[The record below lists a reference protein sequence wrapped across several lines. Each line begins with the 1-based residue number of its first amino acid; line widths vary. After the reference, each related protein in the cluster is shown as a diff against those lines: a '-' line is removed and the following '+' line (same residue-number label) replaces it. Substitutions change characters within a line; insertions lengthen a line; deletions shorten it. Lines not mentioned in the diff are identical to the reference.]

1 MKSTKYAALIPPIIA
16 IGLLIAS
23 HIHIGTPE
31 KLLLLSLQLITI
43 VLLGFWTYASMKIS
57 SSFLVLGTNILT
69 IAIGFFIITDFV
81 LNMFKTIHHAIL
93 FFASLNIALILMSVG
108 IARIVKSSEKTLETI
123 RSLAETDSLTGLPN
137 RRVLYDE
144 IAALITS
151 EQRSGAFLMLDLD
164 NFKNLNDTYGHN
176 FGDEVLKHFTAEV
189 KNLLPEGVTLG
200 RLGGDEFYI
209 YCPQCIEKNASNV
222 AEGIVKH
229 FNRLHQVS
237 QKTINL
243 KVSIGISKY
252 PDDGNDL
259 IEIMKKADMALYEQ
273 KRLGKNGYRIFHN
286 DIEKSH
292 DPHGLQIEILKGIE
306 NDEYEVHY
314 QPIMSGKD
322 SKLIALEA
330 LIRWRRKGTLIPPLD
345 FLGVAEYYDHIQAI
359 DLHVLSLVCSDFKK
373 LNKLGIRY
381 ISINLS
387 ARTIIQPEIVKA
399 IQEIVSKHDIPFSA
413 LNFEITETAIIEN
426 YDITTDNINALRQLG
441 AKVCLDDFCTGFSS
455 LNHLGTLTVDAVK
468 IDRSFVEGIGHD
480 RKKEAIIK
488 NLVNLGVDIDIDIIA
503 EGVEV
508 DQQIKFLNIIE
519 CQNLQGFYFGKPM
532 PLEKIMHL

>member
-1 MKSTKYAALIPPIIA
+1 MKTSKYPALIPPIFAFI
-16 IGLLIAS
+16 LLIAS
-23 HIHIGTPE
+23 HLRIGTPGAI
-31 KLLLLSLQLITI
+31 LLLGLQLTTI
-43 VLLGFWTYASMKIS
+43 LLLGFWVYASVKIKS
-57 SSFLVLGTNILT
+57 AFLAVGINVLIVS
-69 IAIGFFIITDFV
+69 IGFFMITDFV
-81 LNMFKTIHHAIL
+81 LKMFKTTNHAIL
-93 FFASLNIALILMSVG
+93 FFSSLNMALILMSVG
-108 IARIVKSSEKTLETI
+108 IARIVRNSEKTLETI

-151 EQRSGAFLMLDLD
+151 EKRSGAFLMLDLD

-189 KNLLPEGVTLG
+189 KSLLPEGVTLG

-209 YCPQCIEKNASNV
+209 YCPQCIEKNAANV
-222 AEGIVKH
+222 AERIVKH

-243 KVSIGISKY
+243 KVSIGIAKY
-252 PDDGNDL
+252 PDDGTDL

-273 KRLGKNGYRIFHN
+273 KRLGKNGYRVFYN

-306 NDEYEVHY
+306 NGEYEVHY

-359 DLHVLSLVCSDFKK
+359 DLHVLGLVCSDFKK
-373 LNKLGIRY
+373 LNTLGIRY

-387 ARTIIQPEIVKA
+387 ARTIIQPEIVKT
-399 IQEIVSKHDIPFSA
+399 IQSIISKHDIPFSA

-468 IDRSFVEGIGHD
+468 IDRTFVEGIGHD

-488 NLVNLGVDIDIDIIA
+488 NLVNLGMDIDIDIIA

-508 DQQIKFLNIIE
+508 DQQIEFLKVIE

>member
-43 VLLGFWTYASMKIS
+43 VLLGFWTYASIKIS

-93 FFASLNIALILMSVG
+93 FFSSLNIALILMSVG
-108 IARIVKSSEKTLETI
+108 IGRIVKSSEKTLETI

-137 RRVLYDE
+137 RRVLYDK
-144 IAALITS
+144 IATMIAS

-189 KNLLPEGVTLG
+189 RDLLPEGVTLG

-222 AEGIVKH
+222 AERIVKH

-252 PDDGNDL
+252 PDDGTDL

-273 KRLGKNGYRIFHN
+273 KRFGKNGYRVFYN
-286 DIEKSH
+286 DIEKNH
-292 DPHGLQIEILKGIE
+292 DPHGLQIEILKGIQ

-373 LNKLGIRY
+373 LSTLGIRY

-399 IQEIVSKHDIPFSA
+399 IQAIISKHDIPFSA

-468 IDRSFVEGIGHD
+468 IDRTFVEGIGHD

-488 NLVNLGVDIDIDIIA
+488 NLVNLGADIDIDIIA

-508 DQQIKFLNIIE
+508 DQQIKFLNVIE